1 MEPAGQGIAGTPGMT
16 RGDIVVSVIRAA
28 GELPIKTV
36 GDPLVITPPVAVA
49 SPIRAAEPPANALVL
64 VTARVKTTNILYMF
78 LMAHLNSI

>member
-1 MEPAGQGIAGTPGMT
+1 MT

-49 SPIRAAEPPANALVL
+49 SPIRAAGPPANALAV
-64 VTARVKTTNILYMF
+64 VKVRVKTMIILHMF
-78 LMAHLNSI
+78 LMPHLNSI